1 MHNMTTGSPLKRII
15 NFSIPLLIGNIFQ
28 LVYNMVDTF
37 IVGRTMGRDALAG
50 ISASSSVMFLIL
62 GFAQGLTAGL
72 TIPLAQAF
80 GARDFHK
87 VRRSVTIAWT
97 IALCVSMALTFLSTF
112 FLRQILE
119 VMMTPPEIIQYTYD
133 YLIVIFSACT
143 VTMLYNLLSNMMR
156 ALGDSRTPLYFLIIA
171 ALTNIVV
178 DYVFIVNVG
187 MGVAGAGFATVLS
200 QAVSVVLC
208 LWAIHRR
215 WPLLQVSWQKAMLV
229 AEEIRYHLNMGF
241 PMAFQSSIIA
251 LGSISVTVALNQ
263 LGPLAIASYGAASKI
278 EQIVILVLM
287 SFGIAMATYV
297 GQNFGAA
304 QFDRIRQGVR
314 QMTFL
319 SVGVA
324 LVSGVILALTGAQVV
339 TLFAEGNQGLEMAHY
354 GQVFFYCSAPAY
366 WLLALLFI
374 YRYTLQGLGD
384 SLIPTIA
391 GIMELTM
398 RMSAALILSQ
408 YLGFV
413 GPAIA
418 SPLAWL
424 GACVPLFLAYH
435 HHKHHLQE
443 RFNQKLA
450 QN

>member
-1 MHNMTTGSPLKRII
+1 
-15 NFSIPLLIGNIFQ
+15 
-28 LVYNMVDTF
+28 
-37 IVGRTMGRDALAG
+37 
-50 ISASSSVMFLIL
+50 
-62 GFAQGLTAGL
+62 
-72 TIPLAQAF
+72 
-80 GARDFHK
+80 
-87 VRRSVTIAWT
+87 
-97 IALCVSMALTFLSTF
+97 
-112 FLRQILE
+112 
-119 VMMTPPEIIQYTYD
+119 
-133 YLIVIFSACT
+133 
-143 VTMLYNLLSNMMR
+143 
-156 ALGDSRTPLYFLIIA
+156 
-171 ALTNIVV
+171 
-178 DYVFIVNVG
+178 
-187 MGVAGAGFATVLS
+187 
-200 QAVSVVLC
+200 
-208 LWAIHRR
+208 
-215 WPLLQVSWQKAMLV
+215 
-229 AEEIRYHLNMGF
+229 
-241 PMAFQSSIIA
+241 
-251 LGSISVTVALNQ
+251 
-263 LGPLAIASYGAASKI
+263 
-278 EQIVILVLM
+278 
-287 SFGIAMATYV
+287 MATYV

-339 TLFAEGNQGLEMAHY
+339 TLFAEGSQGLEMAHY
-354 GQVFFYCSAPAY
+354 GQVFFYSSAPAY